1 MFDNL
6 GCYHPIVAAVLRA
19 DALAAVGQ
27 RDSARALLTA
37 LTPDYPTSARLHAK
51 LDSLR

>member
-1 MFDNL
+1 M
-6 GCYHPIVAAVLRA
+6 LRA

-27 RDSARALLTA
+27 RDSARAVLTA
-37 LTPDYPTSARLHAK
+37 VAPDYPTSTRLKAK